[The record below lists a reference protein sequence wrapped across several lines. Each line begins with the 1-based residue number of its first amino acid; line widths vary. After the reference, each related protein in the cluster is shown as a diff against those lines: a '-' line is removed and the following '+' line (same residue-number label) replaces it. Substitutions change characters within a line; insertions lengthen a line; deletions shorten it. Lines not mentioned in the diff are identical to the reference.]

1 MRNGKILLLAGLAC
15 TGAGLAGCGEQSQ
28 QLGQATTY
36 KQGKYQG
43 KPDARPYDSGP
54 GVYSQGAQWS
64 AGDKASWENAIKRR
78 QQDQN
83 EYAKAE

>member
-1 MRNGKILLLAGLAC
+1 MLVFDRRVAGAVGVLLVVA
-15 TGAGLAGCGEQSQ
+15 LAGCGEQSQ
-28 QLGQATTY
+28 LGQSTTY

-43 KPDARPYDSGP
+43 KPDTRPYEAGP
-54 GVYSQGAQWS
+54 GVYAQGAQWA
-64 AGDKASWENAIKRR
+64 AGDKTAWEAAIKRR

>member
-1 MRNGKILLLAGLAC
+1 MRGLKRFAGVLAGAALVSVL
-15 TGAGLAGCGEQSQ
+15 GGCGEQK

-43 KPDARPYDSGP
+43 KPDARPFDAAP
-54 GVYSQGAQWS
+54 GVYAAGAQWT
-64 AGDKASWENAIKRR
+64 AGDKASWEAVIKQR
-78 QQDQN
+78 QQGQN

>member
-1 MRNGKILLLAGLAC
+1 MRAFERVVAGSVGMLLAGA
-15 TGAGLAGCGEQSQ
+15 LAGCGDQS
-28 QLGQATTY
+28 QLGQSTTY

-43 KPDARPYDSGP
+43 KPDTRPYETGP
-54 GVYSQGAQWS
+54 GAYSQGAQWT
-64 AGDKASWENAIKRR
+64 AGDKTAWEAAIKRR

>member
-1 MRNGKILLLAGLAC
+1 MQGLKRFAGALAATALASV
-15 TGAGLAGCGEQSQ
+15 LVGCGEQK

-43 KPDARPYDSGP
+43 KPDARPFDAAP
-54 GVYSQGAQWS
+54 GAYSSGAQWT
-64 AGDKASWENAIKRR
+64 AGDKTSWEAAIKQR
-78 QQDQN
+78 QQGQN

>member
-1 MRNGKILLLAGLAC
+1 MRAFKRVWAGSLGVLLAGA
-15 TGAGLAGCGEQSQ
+15 LAGCGEQSQ
-28 QLGQATTY
+28 LGQSTTY

-43 KPDARPYDSGP
+43 KPDTRPYEAGP
-54 GVYSQGAQWS
+54 GAYSQGAQWT
-64 AGDKASWENAIKRR
+64 AGDKTAWEAAIRRR